1 MTQEPEFDRQAFIT
15 PVETRKPPSSA
26 IGPLLFIL
34 FVLGLAGAGGY
45 LYVRSKGVPALA
57 FNQEPSYA
65 ELTARVEE
73 LEKRLER
80 VEKRRS
86 TQPPATPAKDPGVVS
101 SRPST
106 EPRPAKSAISVSPP
120 RATGD
125 ARSSRPSGDVRAVQ
139 AELDAAQ
146 QAWDAAAERI
156 GETVGELGAQRKE
169 IDQAKSKLEE
179 FSKQAERSRVSFQVQ
194 RHQSRLRVGPVW
206 LKLRG
211 VDSKKQRYTMNVF
224 LDDKWVEVKDRV
236 LLEPVEL
243 YLPTFRNPLELVVS
257 EIYSDRVT
265 GFLLVPKEEQNLSY
279 RSN

>member
-15 PVETRKPPSSA
+15 PVEARRPPSSA
-26 IGPLLFIL
+26 VGPLLFIL
-34 FVLGLAGAGGY
+34 FVLGLAGAATY
-45 LYVRSKGVPALA
+45 LHVRGKGVPALA

-86 TQPPATPAKDPGVVS
+86 ARPPATLAKNAGATSSPPSTDPKPAK
-101 SRPST
+101 T
-106 EPRPAKSAISVSPP
+106 AISVSPP
-120 RATGD
+120 RATND
-125 ARSSRPSGDVRAVQ
+125 ARHSRSGGDVRAVQ

-169 IDQAKSKLEE
+169 IDQTKSRLEE
-179 FSKQAERSRVSFQVQ
+179 LSERAERTRVSFQVQ

-211 VDSKKQRYTMNVF
+211 LDSKRQRYTMNVF

-243 YLPTFRNPLELVVS
+243 YLPAFRIPLELVVS

-265 GFLLVPKEEQNLSY
+265 GFLLLPKEERSLSY
-279 RSN
+279 RPN